1 MVETQICDTIKNV
14 RVDYIVE
21 LGFISG
27 KTLRFEFSRFDLQ
40 AVLEHSI
47 ADSLT

>member
-1 MVETQICDTIKNV
+1 MVTQIGDTVKNV
-14 RVDYIVE
+14 KVDKIAK
-21 LGFISG
+21 LGFISR

-47 ADSLT
+47 ADSLA